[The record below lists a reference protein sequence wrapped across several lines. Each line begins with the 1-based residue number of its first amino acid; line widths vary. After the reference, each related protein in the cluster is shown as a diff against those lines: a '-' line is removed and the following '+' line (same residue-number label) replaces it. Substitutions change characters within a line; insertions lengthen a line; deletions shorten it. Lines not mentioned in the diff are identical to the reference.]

1 MEFPITDLLSATEST
16 QWILQHF
23 HPQGLMCPKCG
34 APVANAS
41 VFRTTK
47 KSHLS
52 VSRCRTCHTVSH
64 LSPNTIF
71 QQCHLAPPQVGFFLR
86 GVLKE
91 EAYIQLSAEV
101 SVSPQTILNLR
112 REVQDRA
119 RFLPSKT
126 SATR

>member
-1 MEFPITDLLSATEST
+1 MEFPLTDLLSATEST
-16 QWILQHF
+16 QWILHHF

-52 VSRCRTCHTVSH
+52 VSRCWTGHTVKN

-71 QQCHLAPPQVGFFLR
+71 QSCHLAPPQVVFFLR
-86 GVLKE
+86 GVVQG
-91 EAYIQLSAEV
+91 EASIQLSAALSLV
-101 SVSPQTILNLR
+101 R
-112 REVQDRA
+112 H
-119 RFLPSKT
+119 T
-126 SATR
+126 S

>member
-1 MEFPITDLLSATEST
+1 MEFPLTDLLSATEST
-16 QWILQHF
+16 PWILHHF

-47 KSHLS
+47 NSQLS
-52 VSRCRTCHTVSH
+52 VYRCRTCHPVSP

-71 QQCHLAPPQVGFFLR
+71 QPCHLAPPQVG
-86 GVLKE
+86 GVLKG
-91 EAYIQLSAEV
+91 EASIQLSAAL
-101 SVSPQTILNLR
+101 SVSPQPILNLR
-112 REVQDRA
+112 RDGQDRA